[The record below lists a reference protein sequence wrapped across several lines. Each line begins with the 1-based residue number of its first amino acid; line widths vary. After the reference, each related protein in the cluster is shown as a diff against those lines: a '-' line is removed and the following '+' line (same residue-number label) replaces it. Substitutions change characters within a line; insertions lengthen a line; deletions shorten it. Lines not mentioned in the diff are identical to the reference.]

1 MAVLSCPDTA
11 SADQI
16 QAWLTD
22 AEGAYHRLMQ
32 GKAPR
37 VVVDANGERVEFT
50 SVSADSLRRYIL
62 DLQRRKG
69 ALAGCAGPGFT
80 RPIGFFY

>member
-1 MAVLSCPDTA
+1 MAVLTCPDGATA
-11 SADQI
+11 EQLAT
-16 QAWLTD
+16 WLAD
-22 AEGAYHRLMQ
+22 AEAAYHRLMQ

-37 VVVDANGERVEFT
+37 VIVDANGERVEFT
-50 SVSADSLRRYIL
+50 SVSADSLRRYIT

-80 RPIGFFY
+80 RPIGFFF